1 MGFQTLT
8 MPPYQ
13 SQPAGE
19 LYCQD
24 HGKLKK
30 PGKAHNIRLS
40 GHRYK
45 NSLPIWRAVFVS
57 MPGKPDTM
65 GLSGLFLFSVSLA
78 IHLASGPALGMA
90 AW

>member
-1 MGFQTLT
+1 MQSE
-8 MPPYQ
+8 PPNARGGSFV
-13 SQPAGE
+13 SQLESFAI
-19 LYCQD
+19 LRN
-24 HGKLKK
+24 KL
-30 PGKAHNIRLS
+30 S
-40 GHRYK
+40 YK